1 MDENNT
7 ELEKAN
13 RQWGVVLE
21 SLRGSLLKQVFDLHL
36 AGSWV
41 TAANGNVWTV
51 AVRTIQSFQ
60 WMGRLEQTVE
70 RLLPEGVKVI
80 WVVKEETAVKPAP
93 PPLSNLP
100 QIPLPTARGFPDV
113 QSNWTKC
120 PDFFFQHVMAKARGA
135 AFKVVGAVILNTL
148 CQVDKRGQYR
158 EWWENVS
165 YRDFKAAAG
174 LAADHSVSVGIW
186 EARQSGWIKRR
197 ASESG
202 NGFDY
207 SLRWEDE
214 PIDFPDS
221 EKPTNG
227 R

>member
-93 PPLSNLP
+93 LP
-100 QIPLPTARGFPDV
+100 SPTCRKFRCQRRGGFL
-113 QSNWTKC
+113 
-120 PDFFFQHVMAKARGA
+120 MYKATG
-135 AFKVVGAVILNTL
+135 LNALTF
-148 CQVDKRGQYR
+148 
-158 EWWENVS
+158 S
-165 YRDFKAAAG
+165 F
-174 LAADHSVSVGIW
+174 SM
-186 EARQSGWIKRR
+186 
-197 ASESG
+197 
-202 NGFDY
+202 
-207 SLRWEDE
+207 
-214 PIDFPDS
+214 
-221 EKPTNG
+221 
-227 R
+227 